1 MTPIGVALVCVF
13 LQVGLTFW
21 AVIRMGM
28 VRVASLKSREVKL
41 GDIALATHAYPD
53 HVKPHQNNVDNQF
66 QTPTLLYV
74 VVGLAAGH
82 DAANWG
88 LAVGAVIFIV
98 SRFVHRAIH
107 VGKNDVTNR
116 FYAYLVGIIGLFIA
130 WASLGLALLDI
141 V

>member
-1 MTPIGVALVCVF
+1 MTPLGIALICVF

-21 AVIRMGM
+21 AIFRMGM
-28 VRVASLKSREVKL
+28 VRIASLKSREVDL

-53 HVKPHQNNVDNQF
+53 YVKPHQNNVDNQF

-82 DAANWG
+82 DATNWG
-88 LAVGAVIFIV
+88 LAVGTVIFVI
-98 SRFVHRAIH
+98 SRFVHRYIH
-107 VGKNDVTNR
+107 VGKNDVRKR
-116 FYAYLVGIIGLFIA
+116 FNAYLAGIVGLFIA
-130 WASLGLALLDI
+130 WASLGLALLGL